1 MTDNEAQLLKEDLAT
16 NLANV
21 KKDFGGSQDIK
32 IREMII
38 SGRKAAVL
46 LCDGMVNSMQLAQL
60 VMNPIMRS
68 EVKTKNAFEHY
79 CTIRDSVT
87 NSVEQSEVQTVED
100 VELYMMS
107 GFAVFLLD
115 GVASAIVMGIQGWA
129 KRSVDE
135 PGSEA
140 MAKGSKEGFIESLND
155 NVALVRKRLK
165 TPDLKF
171 EMMKLGK
178 DAKTNITVAY
188 MATKADERIVKE
200 VKKRLEA
207 IPADAVIDFGCI
219 QPYLDTNRLS
229 VFTAVGT
236 TERPDTFC
244 GKLMEGRVG
253 VMIDGTPH
261 ALTVPFLFTENFQS
275 LDDYDNRPYF
285 ATFIRVLKYL
295 AFVLSMLV
303 PGFYVAVGTFHQE
316 LFPSMFLYD
325 VAAAE
330 QRTPFNLLTEALLI
344 HFLYEIM
351 REAGLRLPKTIGH
364 AVSIIGAIVIGD
376 ATVSAGLIGAPML
389 IVVAVTAISS
399 YVVYSLYEPI
409 AVLRFFFIIVGGTMG
424 LYGIMVFVA
433 VLMVNMASIS
443 PYGVPFTSPLSPFD
457 PHSAEDT
464 VWRAGWKKLY
474 RHPFKIQDLRGAD
487 IDKIK

>member
-1 MTDNEAQLLKEDLAT
+1 MQHEGRLLKEDLSL
-16 NLANV
+16 NLTEIRA
-21 KKDFGGSQDIK
+21 DFGDSQDIK
-32 IREMII
+32 IREAVI

-46 LCDGMVNSMQLAQL
+46 LCDGMVNSVQLGQL

-68 EVKTKNAFEHY
+68 QVKAKTAYEHY
-79 CTIRDSVT
+79 LIIRDSVT
-87 NSVEQSEVQTVED
+87 NAVEQSEVNTYED

-135 PGSEA
+135 PGNEA
-140 MAKGSKEGFIESLND
+140 MAKGAKEGFIESLND

-171 EMMKLGK
+171 QMMKLGR
-178 DAKTNITVAY
+178 DARTNVTVAY
-188 MATKADERIVKE
+188 MESKAEEKIVKE
-200 VKKRLEA
+200 VKARLEA
-207 IPADAVIDFGCI
+207 IPADAVLDYGCI

-229 VFTAVGT
+229 FFTAVGN
-236 TERPDTFC
+236 TERPDVLC
-244 GKLMEGRVG
+244 AKLMEGRVG
-253 VMIDGTPH
+253 IMIDGTPF
-261 ALTVPFLFTENFQS
+261 ALYVPHLFTENFQT

-285 ATFIRVLKYL
+285 ATFIRILKYL
-295 AFVLSMLV
+295 AFILSMLI

-316 LFPSMFLYD
+316 LFPSTFLFD
-325 VAAAE
+325 VAVAE
-330 QRTPFNLLTEALLI
+330 YRTPFNLMTEALLI

-399 YVVYSLYEPI
+399 YVVYPLYEPV
-409 AVLRFFFIIVGGTMG
+409 ALLRFFFIVIGGTMG
-424 LYGIMVFVA
+424 LYGIMIFA
-433 VLMVNMASIS
+433 ALLMVNMASIS
-443 PYGVPFTSPLSPFD
+443 PYGVPYTSPLSPYD
-457 PHSAEDT
+457 GQSMEDT
-464 VWRAGWKKLY
+464 FWRAGWKRLF
-474 RHPFKIQDLRGAD
+474 RHPFKIQNLRGAD
-487 IDKIK
+487 IDQIL